1 MVIDSDIINQL
12 LLLLRPY
19 LQNESERRAYLI
31 RALGINT
38 PVLNRLEMHTSV
50 NTFIPNMVKEL
61 IEFGKIPS
69 SGKLAIC
76 GLLEVIRE
84 DVGED
89 KQLRIDELIEEVQTQ
104 RECLPIPK
112 LPQQLFEF
120 LLKIDFKEQ
129 VILVHDALR
138 QHRTVAF
145 LVHGEPYYGHEL
157 LVTRL
162 CRMTSKSGNASPII
176 LDVSNKSANYCAKIL
191 WRQIGRSFRLPA
203 DAQPEEI
210 IDRICNRW
218 QTQDV
223 VLIFNKV
230 NLMLPEVLCAL
241 LQDLWE
247 PLVERG
253 KLKPPTQETD
263 LVMFLVDNKGSVCQS
278 EVMLAKQL
286 NEPDYPR
293 IPLQLPSLSSFKS
306 DILKDFFIDIITS
319 KDLDVPASLTYQGL
333 LEKFNQGIPEDVYE
347 EICSHFRLSWEGDLA
362 KQCII

>member
-38 PVLNRLEMHTSV
+38 PVLNRLEMNTSV

-89 KQLRIDELIEEVQTQ
+89 KQLCIDKLIEKIQIQ
-104 RECLPIPK
+104 RECIPIPTLRK
-112 LPQQLFEF
+112 QLFEL

-129 VILVHDALR
+129 VILVHDALI

-162 CRMTSKSGNASPII
+162 YRMTSRRRNTSPII
-176 LDVSNKSANYCAKIL
+176 LDINNKTAKCSTKLL
-191 WRQIGRSFRLPA
+191 WRKLGSSLLLPS
-203 DAQPEEI
+203 DVQPEQI

-223 VLIFNKV
+223 VLIFKRV
-230 NLMLPEVLCAL
+230 NFMLPEVLCAL
-241 LQDLWE
+241 LRDLWE

-253 KLKPPTQETD
+253 KLNPPTQETN
-263 LVMFLVDNKGSVCQS
+263 LVMFLVDNEGSVCQS
-278 EVMLAKQL
+278 GVMLAKQL

-306 DILKDFFIDIITS
+306 DILKDLFIDISTS
-319 KDLDVPASLTYQGL
+319 ENLDVPASLTYQGL
-333 LEKFNQGIPEDVYE
+333 LEKFNKGIPEDVYA
-347 EICSHFRLSWEGDLA
+347 EICSHFCLSWEGDLET
-362 KQCII
+362 QCII